1 MATNMHLK
9 NSRYSVSPCIVK
21 TAIEKALTRNSKFKM
36 AAARIIFNVAN
47 RVALNSASGVVA
59 FCHSLMGG
67 KCKHYTKY
75 IYFAVHNVLNLNED

>member
-1 MATNMHLK
+1 ME
-9 NSRYSVSPCIVK
+9 

-47 RVALNSASGVVA
+47 RVTLNSDSGVGA

-67 KCKHYTKY
+67 KCKHYKKD
-75 IYFAVHNVLNLNED
+75 IYFAVHNVLNLRED